1 MSDHASSSPDTH
13 SHGHDHGDAHD
24 DHHSP
29 EAIRRN
35 MKRCENVFWALLVFT
50 AITVAVAYIPFSTT
64 GHIVAALLIAT
75 VKATLVALF
84 FMHLWGER
92 FTIYQ
97 FMFFT
102 AIFAFGL
109 FALTYLAWWDPLS
122 FSELK
127 TH

>member
-1 MSDHASSSPDTH
+1 MSDHGSDSHTH
-13 SHGHDHGDAHD
+13 DHD

-29 EAIRRN
+29 EAIKRN
-35 MKRCENVFWALLVFT
+35 MRRCYWVLGALMVFT
-50 AITVAVAYIPFSTT
+50 IVTVIVAYIPFNTT

-75 VKATLVALF
+75 FKASLVALF
-84 FMHLWGER
+84 FMHLWDEK

-102 AIFAFGL
+102 AFFAFGL
-109 FALTYLAWWDPLS
+109 FALTYLAWWDPLT

-127 TH
+127 AR